1 MDSGKLLS
9 IPILSNAKLT
19 TMMPQTP
26 FPHISRDGRR
36 RTQQVVFD
44 GQKPYGARGGSRTR
58 TTFRSGDFKS
68 PAATNYAT
76 RAAITGGGGRNRTG
90 VHGFAGRCM
99 TTLPPRQIR
108 KKGKRLTYRRP
119 FSPGI
124 WSGKRGSNSRPQ
136 PWQGCALPTELF
148 PHSKGACNSA
158 SSVLL
163 YRGIRLLA
171 RRPLFAPGK
180 GKCRL

>member
-1 MDSGKLLS
+1 
-9 IPILSNAKLT
+9 
-19 TMMPQTP
+19 MMPQTP
-26 FPHISRDGRR
+26 FPHMLGVAHA
-36 RTQQVVFD
+36 RTQRMVVD
-44 GQKPYGARGGSRTR
+44 GQNGGAQGRTR
-58 TTFRSGDFKS
+58 TGTALRPGDFKS

-108 KKGKRLTYRRP
+108 KKGKRLNYRRP

-148 PHSKGACNSA
+148 PHSKGALQQRLFIPIIQGDTS
-158 SSVLL
+158 
-163 YRGIRLLA
+163 RGTLA
-171 RRPLFAPGK
+171 IYPRQGAAPP
-180 GKCRL
+180 

>member
-1 MDSGKLLS
+1 
-9 IPILSNAKLT
+9 
-19 TMMPQTP
+19 MMPQTP
-26 FPHISRDGRR
+26 FPHILGMTHA
-36 RTQQVVFD
+36 RTQQIVVDRLND
-44 GQKPYGARGGSRTR
+44 GAQGRTR
-58 TTFRSGDFKS
+58 TGTTLRSGDFKS

-108 KKGKRLTYRRP
+108 KKGKRLSYRRP
-119 FSPGI
+119 FSPEI

-148 PHSKGACNSA
+148 PHSKGAVQQRLFVPIIQGDA
-158 SSVLL
+158 F
-163 YRGIRLLA
+163 RGTPTAIYPRQGA
-171 RRPLFAPGK
+171 APP
-180 GKCRL
+180 

>member
-1 MDSGKLLS
+1 
-9 IPILSNAKLT
+9 
-19 TMMPQTP
+19 MMPQTP
-26 FPHISRDGRR
+26 FPHILEMARV
-36 RTQQVVFD
+36 RTQQIVVD
-44 GQKPYGARGGSRTR
+44 GQNDGARGGSRTR

-148 PHSKGACNSA
+148 PHSKGALLQRLFVPIIQGDTSRGTSPAICPRQGEAPPSGSKPLKPA
-158 SSVLL
+158 SEPLL
-163 YRGIRLLA
+163 
-171 RRPLFAPGK
+171 
-180 GKCRL
+180 CR